1 MDNFTRIK
9 QTLSLVNVVEEDVN
23 LKRNGKVLK
32 ACCPFH
38 DERTPSFTVYPDS
51 QDFHCFG
58 CQAHGTVIDYIMYRL
73 GTKSASDALL
83 YISTHYGIHLDD
95 VDMESIKQRKEI
107 IGQKKEYA
115 ATLYKQGKQQS
126 PVEYMKSRGFN
137 SDTMHTFGIGY
148 EPKRKAIAI
157 PFLNAHGEVVGNTLR
172 LLEGD
177 GPKYVNDSEDEVFQK
192 SNLLYGLDKARKTA
206 DKQLYIVEGYMD
218 VMSIH
223 QMGFPSVA
231 YCSASLTDGQVD
243 LLRNYIRPYTKIY
256 LIPDNDKAGRQ
267 AAVKNLEKLRGRL
280 KNRISVIE
288 LPEEIKDA
296 NDLLVA
302 GKNISEIEP
311 TPLELY
317 LLKQE
322 LDKCLEIT
330 DEYEVSFQFGQRVRN
345 EMMKQTLAKYLSQR
359 WGESLEQVSKHMNTS
374 APTTAE
380 KSNMVSFTEAFV
392 KYTKEVVEGD
402 GRIVRYQYN
411 ELDELVPKG
420 MRKAE
425 LIYVLG
431 RSGSGKTTFANNVK
445 YNAFYHQKKNVLDFS
460 LELSDTAMIPQF
472 LQKHMRWTEKQIE
485 RLVRGEADYTE
496 EIANLQTV
504 MDERYRIIDT
514 PVSLEDIRENIRI
527 ANEEIFA
534 SPVDLVVID
543 YFGMIRLPGKDSPY
557 NERSDLARGLKE
569 VAKEFNC
576 SIMCLVQANRDGGAD
591 GSSPLSL
598 QSARDTGAIE
608 ESADYVL
615 GIYRPGI
622 SPELDKEERVLV
634 EKEMRV
640 QVLKAR
646 WGRLGEVLL
655 RFEGAKKLIEN
666 WPSDMPSSRRN

>member
-9 QTLSLVNVVEEDVN
+9 QTLSLTAVVEEDVT

-38 DERTPSFTVYPDS
+38 DEKTPSFTVYPET

-58 CQAHGTVIDYIMYRL
+58 CQANGTVIDYIMYRI
-73 GTKSASDALL
+73 GTKSASEAIL
-83 YISTHYGIHLDD
+83 YISQHYQIHLDD
-95 VDMESIKQRKEI
+95 VDMESIKQRKKKI
-107 IGQKKEYA
+107 DQKKA
-115 ATLYKQGKQQS
+115 KATNYYKQYKQAN
-126 PVEYMKSRGFN
+126 EYLKSRGFVP
-137 SDTMHTFGIGY
+137 DTTKTFGIGY
-148 EPKRKAIAI
+148 DKEKHAIAI
-157 PFLNAHGEVVGNTLR
+157 PFLNTHGEVVGNTLR
-172 LLEGD
+172 FLESD
-177 GPKYVNDSEDEVFQK
+177 GPKYINDADDEVFQK
-192 SNLLYGLDKARKTA
+192 SHLLYGLDKARKAA
-206 DKQLYIVEGYMD
+206 DKQLYIVEGYLD
-218 VMSIH
+218 VLSIH

-243 LLRNYIRPYTKIY
+243 LLKNYIRPKTKIY
-256 LIPDNDKAGRQ
+256 LVPDNDKTGKES
-267 AAVKNLEKLRGRL
+267 AVKNLDKLRSKL
-280 KNRISVIE
+280 QNKISVIE
-288 LPEEIKDA
+288 LPNGIKDA

-302 GKNISEIEP
+302 GRAVDEIAP
-311 TPLELY
+311 TPTDLY

-330 DEYEVSFQFGQRVRN
+330 DEYEVSYQFGQKIKN
-345 EMMKQTLAKYLSQR
+345 EMLKQTLAKYLSER
-359 WGESLEQVSKHMNTS
+359 WGETLDQVSRHMNTNT
-374 APTTAE
+374 PTAA
-380 KSNMVSFTEAFV
+380 KASNLISFTEAFV

-402 GRIVRYQYN
+402 GRIVRYQYD
-411 ELDELVPKG
+411 ELDELIPKG

-425 LIYVLG
+425 LLYILG

-472 LQKHMRWTEKQIE
+472 LQKHMKWTEKQIE
-485 RLVRGEADYTE
+485 QLVKGTISYPQEVGA
-496 EIANLQTV
+496 LQRA
-504 MDERYRIIDT
+504 MDERYRIIDK
-514 PVSLEDIRENIRI
+514 PVSLEDIRENIRL

-534 SPVDLVVID
+534 TPVDLVVID

-557 NERSDLARGLKE
+557 NERSDLARGLKD

-576 SIMCLVQANRDGGAD
+576 TIMCLTQANRDGGAD

-622 SPELDKEERVLV
+622 NPELDPNEKVLV
-634 EKEMRV
+634 EKEMRI

-646 WGRLGEVLL
+646 WGRLGEALL
-655 RFEGAKKLIEN
+655 HFEGAKKLIEN
-666 WPSDMPSSRRN
+666 WPNGMPNTRRS